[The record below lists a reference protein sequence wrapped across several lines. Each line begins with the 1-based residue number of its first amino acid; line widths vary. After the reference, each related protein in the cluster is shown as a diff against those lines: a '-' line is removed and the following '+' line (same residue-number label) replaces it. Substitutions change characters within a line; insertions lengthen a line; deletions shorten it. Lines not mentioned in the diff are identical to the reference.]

1 MRAFVTGASGFLGL
15 NLVEQLCAKGWN
27 VVGLCRPSS
36 SRIYLDRFPLEVVQG
51 DITDAAA
58 LEQVMPENMDAVF
71 HTAAMTSVWSR
82 QNRLQTQV
90 NVAGTRNVARTALAK
105 GAKRLIHTS
114 TWNTFGTGKA
124 TISEETPQE
133 GGQSWIN
140 YVRTKFLAEE
150 EVRAAVRDGLFAVIL
165 NPGHLLGRYDTRNW
179 ARMIK
184 MVHDGTLPG
193 IPRAQSSFCHAAAV
207 AQAHI
212 SAVESGRCGE
222 NYLLPGVETTF
233 RELLG
238 IIGELDERPLPS
250 RSLPP
255 WLLKA
260 SARVKV
266 WSAWV
271 SGREPG
277 FTPEGV
283 ALMLND
289 PRIASNKAAREL
301 GYACPTLR
309 AMVTDAFGWMKQEE
323 LLP

>member
-15 NLVEQLCAKGWN
+15 NLVEQLCAKGWS
-27 VVGLCRPSS
+27 VVGLCKPSS

-90 NVAGTRNVARTALAK
+90 NVAGTRNVARAALAR

-114 TWNTFGTGKA
+114 TWNTFGIGKA
-124 TISEETPQE
+124 TISEEMRQE
-133 GGQSWIN
+133 GGRSWIN
-140 YVRTKFLAEE
+140 YVRTKYLAEV

-179 ARMIK
+179 ARMFK
-184 MVHDGTLPG
+184 MVHDRTLPG

-212 SAVESGRCGE
+212 SAVENGRCGE

-238 IIGELDERPLPS
+238 IISELDERPLPS

-260 SARVKV
+260 SAHVKV
-266 WSAWV
+266 WGAWV

-289 PRIASNKAAREL
+289 PRVASNKAMRDL
-301 GYACPTLR
+301 GYVCPTLR
-309 AMVTDAFGWMKQEE
+309 AMVTDAFSWMKREE